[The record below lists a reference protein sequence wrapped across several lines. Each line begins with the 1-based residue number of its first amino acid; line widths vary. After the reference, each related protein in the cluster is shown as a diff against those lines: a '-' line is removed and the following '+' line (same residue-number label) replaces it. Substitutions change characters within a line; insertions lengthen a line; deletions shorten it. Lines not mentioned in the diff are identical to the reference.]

1 MFFELFLGSGGD
13 LFGDVGP
20 VSKSSGFGGFYQ
32 KKFLV
37 GTPVGMYDG
46 QGTLL
51 DDTVWMPGMFC
62 SVLRKAYSQHPS
74 LSWVCTLYTQVILLA
89 LWGCTAYAGRASYVD

>member
-13 LFGDVGP
+13 LFSNVSP
-20 VSKSSGFGGFYQ
+20 VSKSSGFGGFYK

-37 GTPVGMYDG
+37 GAPVGMYDG

-51 DDTVWMPGMFC
+51 DDTVWMSGMFC
-62 SVLRKAYSQHPS
+62 GVLRKAYSQHPS
-74 LSWVCTLYTQVILLA
+74 LSWGFYIAHTSHTLGIVGLHSVC
-89 LWGCTAYAGRASYVD
+89 GSC